1 MTFTPTRFKNE
12 NILLKILSSEFE
24 PKEEFS
30 AIIAIDEVGR
40 GCVAGSV
47 VSCASLW
54 VRKNVYKNIH
64 FKEQEWLAQIRDS
77 KKLSEKKRK
86 ICFEKIIKE
95 YNYSLITLPI
105 DNNSP
110 TSPFNIYKS
119 TINKKIDIN
128 CTQNELKLFNSQNS
142 TDFEC
147 ISFALGEVNSQE
159 VDEFNIWNSVQL
171 AASRALEL
179 LFHVTKLNIKDKNNI
194 FSQAIL
200 LMDGNHSIKV
210 PSRYIHNMQ
219 ITVIKADD
227 LFVSVGFSS
236 ILAKVYRDSCMETQ
250 DTFYPIYG
258 FANHKGYGTPK
269 HLAIIQECGIS
280 PIHRTSFLKNYIPQT
295 LF

>member
-12 NILLKILSSEFE
+12 NILLKILSCEFE
-24 PKEEFS
+24 RENEFS

-54 VRKNVYKNIH
+54 VRKNIYKNIH
-64 FKEQEWLAQIRDS
+64 SKEQEWLAHIRDS

-86 ICFEKIIKE
+86 ICFEQVMKE
-95 YNYSLITLPI
+95 YNYSFITLPI
-105 DNNSP
+105 DKDSP
-110 TSPFNIYKS
+110 KSPNDIFKS
-119 TINKKIDIN
+119 KIKKKIDLA
-128 CTQNELKLFNSQNS
+128 CYPNELNPINSEKS
-142 TDFEC
+142 TEFEC

-179 LFHVTKLNIKDKNNI
+179 LFHVTNLNIIDKNSI

-200 LMDGNHSIKV
+200 LMDGNHSIKI
-210 PSRYIHNMQ
+210 PSRYKDNIQ

-227 LFVSVGFSS
+227 LFVCVGFSS

-250 DTFYPIYG
+250 DSCYPIYG

-269 HLAIIQECGIS
+269 HLAIIQECGVS
-280 PIHRTSFLKNYIPQT
+280 PIHRSSFLKNYIPHT
-295 LF
+295 SS